1 MLYRHQNQKKQIK
14 RNRGVYTISWI
25 LELINNIPY
34 ILSYMIPGYIFLSLY
49 YWISFIPTNEFE
61 HLIIKSVAASYVLDL
76 LLDFITNIFRLKY
89 TTSQKMLL
97 LIIFSSI
104 LGIISGKIIHC
115 NMFNEFLRKS
125 HIDRTTN
132 ENIWQDTIKDNT
144 WVRVFMK
151 DGTSYLGYYRYGES
165 NQREPIIV
173 LGMYQKL
180 NSKANVIIDNSQNPK
195 ELIMLNTRDFEKI
208 EITYD

>member
-1 MLYRHQNQKKQIK
+1 
-14 RNRGVYTISWI
+14 
-25 LELINNIPY
+25 
-34 ILSYMIPGYIFLSLY
+34 
-49 YWISFIPTNEFE
+49 
-61 HLIIKSVAASYVLDL
+61 
-76 LLDFITNIFRLKY
+76 
-89 TTSQKMLL
+89 
-97 LIIFSSI
+97 
-104 LGIISGKIIHC
+104 
-115 NMFNEFLRKS
+115 MFNEFLRKS